1 MLKFCQVGL
10 TNSITLLSLD
20 LSHNELGPVGIAN
33 LFEKGMHYNNSLIYL
48 DLFNV
53 DITTNSVPSIINTLG
68 QNTSLYSLRMA
79 NTHVNLKFL
88 VYLWD
93 FLKQSKTIKIVRWIN
108 ISDNITGHADY
119 EPFFINRFDK
129 MMLVDCK
136 PYKVKSRGV
145 Y

>member
-119 EPFFINRFDK
+119 
-129 MMLVDCK
+129 
-136 PYKVKSRGV
+136 
-145 Y
+145 